1 MSRLVVRKLEEPQPD
16 RPIPA
21 LPTFGGLVKISI
33 ERTFVG
39 LRLRSGTNQDD
50 EYELVY
56 AVPQRGMLT
65 ASLRADP
72 ETVIRPEN
80 ELPQNVELR
89 TLLRIRRDSEGV
101 FTVFL
106 SNQLPKAVNVENDS
120 VVNDLKAAITRAR
133 RAHEV
138 SVTIVEA

>member
-1 MSRLVVRKLEEPQPD
+1 MEGRFVVRKLGEPQTGGHT
-16 RPIPA
+16 PA
-21 LPTFGGLVKISI
+21 LRTFGGAVKFSI
-33 ERTFVG
+33 ERRFVG

-72 ETVIRPEN
+72 ETVRPAS
-80 ELPQNVELR
+80 ELPQNPELR
-89 TLLRIRRDSEGV
+89 TLLKIRRESEGV

-106 SNQLPKAVNVENDS
+106 SDQLPKPIHVGNHSIA
-120 VVNDLKAAITRAR
+120 NDLKAAITRAKR
-133 RAHEV
+133 THGV
-138 SVTIVEA
+138 SVTIVET